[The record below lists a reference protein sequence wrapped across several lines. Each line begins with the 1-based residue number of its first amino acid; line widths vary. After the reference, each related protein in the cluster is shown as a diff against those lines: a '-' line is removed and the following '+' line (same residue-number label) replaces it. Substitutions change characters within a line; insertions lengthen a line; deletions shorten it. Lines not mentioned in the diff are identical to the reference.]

1 MLGCLEDRVS
11 PACQAEEESRITIGA
26 KLGVWLGVCCLA
38 VVTIPGLARE
48 GKVLPVDD
56 AANDPSFF
64 AFRQKLIEAARKHD
78 LEFVLSTLD
87 PNIVNSFGGS
97 EGIEG
102 FKAIW
107 ELDKPQTKLWDTLI
121 LVLTLGGSLN
131 VSDQEISFWAPYVFS
146 RWPND
151 VDSFEY
157 AAIIGTNVRV
167 RARPGLDA
175 PMVAT
180 LSYDIVKFADQSWLP
195 AGEAGPDAWVKI
207 ITPAGREGFVSSR
220 YVRSP
225 IDYRIGFIK
234 KDGKWSITHFVAG
247 D

>member
-1 MLGCLEDRVS
+1 MTLRIRSGLWLS
-11 PACQAEEESRITIGA
+11 ACCFVATT
-26 KLGVWLGVCCLA
+26 LPCLA
-38 VVTIPGLARE
+38 AERKL
-48 GKVLPVDD
+48 LPVDE
-56 AANDPSFF
+56 AAKDPSFF
-64 AFRQKLIEAARKHD
+64 AFRQKLMEAARNHD
-78 LEFVLSTLD
+78 IDFILSTLD

-102 FKAIW
+102 FKATW
-107 ELDKPQTKLWDTLI
+107 EVDKPQTKLWDTLT

-131 VSDQEISFWAPYVFS
+131 VSEQETSFWAPYVFS
-146 RWPND
+146 HWPND

-157 AAIIGTNVRV
+157 GAILGTSVRV
-167 RARPGLDA
+167 RSRPSLDA
-175 PMVAT
+175 TVIAT

-195 AGEAGPDAWVKI
+195 AGEAGPNGWVKI
-207 ITPAGREGFVSSR
+207 ITPSGREGFVSSR

-234 KDGKWSITHFVAG
+234 KNETWVIKTFVAG

>member
-1 MLGCLEDRVS
+1 V
-11 PACQAEEESRITIGA
+11 ESGVTPGT
-26 KLGVWLGVCCLA
+26 KLGLWLSVYGLVAATL
-38 VVTIPGLARE
+38 PGLAAE
-48 GKVLPVDD
+48 GRLFPVDE
-56 AANDPSFF
+56 AAKDPSFL

-78 LEFVLSTLD
+78 LDFILGTLD

-107 ELDKPQTKLWDTLI
+107 ELNKPQTKLWDTLT

-131 VSDQEISFWAPYVFS
+131 VSDQETSFWAPYVYS
-146 RWPND
+146 RWPNEF
-151 VDSFEY
+151 DSFEH
-157 AAIIGTNVRV
+157 AAIIGTNVKIRS
-167 RARPGLDA
+167 RPALDA
-175 PMVAT
+175 PVVT
-180 LSYDIVKFADQSWLP
+180 NLSYDIVKFADQSWLP
-195 AGEAGPDAWVKI
+195 AGEAGPEAWVKI
-207 ITPAGREGFVSSR
+207 IAPTGREGFVSSR

-234 KDGKWSITHFVAG
+234 KDGRWSITHFVAG

>member
-1 MLGCLEDRVS
+1 MSQG
-11 PACQAEEESRITIGA
+11 T
-26 KLGVWLGVCCLA
+26 KLGLWLTAYGLVAAAL
-38 VVTIPGLARE
+38 PGLAAE
-48 GKVLPVDD
+48 GKVLPVDE
-56 AANDPSFF
+56 AAKDPSFL
-64 AFRQKLIEAARKHD
+64 AFRQKLTEAARKHD
-78 LEFVLSTLD
+78 LDFILNTLD

-107 ELDKPQTKLWDTLI
+107 ELDKPQTKLWDTLT
-121 LVLTLGGSLN
+121 LVLALGGSLN
-131 VSDQEISFWAPYVFS
+131 VSDQETSFWAPYVYS

-157 AAIIGTNVRV
+157 AAIIGTNVKV
-167 RARPGLDA
+167 RSRPSLDA
-175 PMVAT
+175 PVVAT

-195 AGEAGPDAWVKI
+195 AGEAGPDAWVKV

-225 IDYRIGFIK
+225 IDYRIAFIK

>member
-1 MLGCLEDRVS
+1 MTLG
-11 PACQAEEESRITIGA
+11 T
-26 KLGVWLGVCCLA
+26 KLGLWLSVCALVAATLPSLA
-38 VVTIPGLARE
+38 AERKL
-48 GKVLPVDD
+48 LPVDE
-56 AANDPSFF
+56 AAKDPSFF
-64 AFRQKLIEAARKHD
+64 AFRQKLVEAARKHD
-78 LEFVLSTLD
+78 LDFVLSTLD

-97 EGIEG
+97 EGVEG

-107 ELDKPQTKLWDTLI
+107 ELDKPQTKLWDTLT
-121 LVLTLGGSLN
+121 LALTLGGSLN
-131 VSDQEISFWAPYVFS
+131 VSEQETSFWAPYVFS

-151 VDSFEY
+151 VDSFEFG
-157 AAIIGTNVRV
+157 AILATSVRV
-167 RARPGLDA
+167 RSRPSLDA
-175 PMVAT
+175 PVIAT
-180 LSYDIVKFADQSWLP
+180 LSYDIVKFADQSWVP

-234 KDGKWSITHFVAG
+234 KNDKWVIKTFVAG

>member
-1 MLGCLEDRVS
+1 MTLGTR
-11 PACQAEEESRITIGA
+11 
-26 KLGVWLGVCCLA
+26 LGLWLSVWGLVAATL
-38 VVTIPGLARE
+38 PGLAAE
-48 GKVLPVDD
+48 GKLLPVDE
-56 AANDPSFF
+56 AAKDPSFF
-64 AFRQKLIEAARKHD
+64 ALRQKLIEAARKHD
-78 LEFVLSTLD
+78 LDFILNTLD

-107 ELDKPQTKLWDTLI
+107 EVDKPQTKLWDTLT

-131 VSDQEISFWAPYVFS
+131 VSDQETSFWAPYVHS
-146 RWPND
+146 RWPNEF
-151 VDSFEY
+151 DSFEH
-157 AAIIGTNVRV
+157 AAITGTNVKV
-167 RARPGLDA
+167 RSRPSLDA
-175 PMVAT
+175 PVVAT

-207 ITPAGREGFVSSR
+207 ITPAGRGGFVSSR

-234 KDGKWSITHFVAG
+234 KDGKWSITAFVAG